1 MARFDIEEALLC
13 VDGRQ
18 ASTDGVSPYNQ
29 PMVNDATSRDTPA
42 HAIRLAV
49 LTAVLWTAAVA
60 GSLVWNLHSNE
71 RQSMDIA
78 YAEATAIR
86 DKDMAFRRWGLKH
99 SGVYVPATEKEPPSP
114 FLAHIP
120 DRDIKT
126 ADGRL
131 LTLRAPAS
139 MVREMMDEYAE
150 QAGVRGRIVGL
161 RYLNPV
167 NAPDAWEK
175 KQLEAFDRG
184 EKDEVW
190 EVADMDGR
198 PHLRYLQSWHMSDGC
213 VRCHGI
219 LGYKV
224 GDMRGATGV
233 NLPLEPYR
241 RRLHELALDLELT
254 HGGIW
259 LIGLFGIGW
268 AGRQGYLRAR
278 ERRAAVE
285 HIEYLAHHDSLT
297 ALANRYS
304 MESRLAQALATARRI
319 DGQLAVMLIDMDRF
333 KNINDTLGHHVGDQL
348 LVEVARR
355 LRAGVRESDIV
366 ARIGGDEFVV
376 VLTGME
382 AAQDAMRVGAKILDA
397 LGQPY
402 AVEGQLLHSTPSIGI
417 SVFPGDGND
426 VDTLLKHADT
436 AMYHAKEHGRNNL
449 RFFTADLTA
458 AAAER
463 MELERDLR
471 AALAG
476 GGLALHFQPQ
486 VSAETGRITGFEA
499 LARWR
504 HPDRGWVPPALFI
517 PIAEESG
524 LIGRLG
530 AWVIER
536 ACSELAAWRAAGIR
550 DVRVAVNLSAHQLR
564 SVNFVDEVRST
575 LQTYALGADDLEIEV
590 TESAAM
596 ADPEQA
602 IERLRALR
610 DLGVQIAI
618 DDFGTGYSSLAYLK
632 QLPIHV
638 LKIDRAFVRD
648 IETDPND
655 AAICAATIALAKSLG
670 LRVIAEGV
678 ETAAQRDYLA
688 RLGCDCLQGYLFG
701 RPQPA
706 EDCLALLRQ
715 A

>member
-1 MARFDIEEALLC
+1 M
-13 VDGRQ
+13 V
-18 ASTDGVSPYNQ
+18 TDVS
-29 PMVNDATSRDTPA
+29 SRDTPT

-49 LTAVLWTAAVA
+49 LTAILWTAAVA

-71 RQSMDIA
+71 RHSMAMA
-78 YAEATAIR
+78 YAEVTAIR

-99 SGVYVPATEKEPPSP
+99 SGVYVPATEKEPPSS

-120 DRDIKT
+120 DRDLT
-126 ADGRL
+126 TTDGQL

-139 MVREMMDEYAE
+139 MVREMMDEYA
-150 QAGVRGRIVGL
+150 ARVGVRGRIVGL

-175 KQLEAFDRG
+175 VQLEAFDRG
-184 EKDEVW
+184 EKEEVW
-190 EVADMDGR
+190 EVADLDGK
-198 PHLRYLQSWHMSDGC
+198 PYLRYLQSWHMTDGC
-213 VRCHGI
+213 VRCHGV

-241 RRLHELALDLELT
+241 QRLRELTQGLALS

-259 LIGLFGIGW
+259 IIGLFGIGW
-268 AGRQGYLRAR
+268 AGRQGYLRAC
-278 ERRAAVE
+278 ERLAAVE

-297 ALANRYS
+297 GLANRYS

-319 DGQLAVMLIDMDRF
+319 EGQLAVMLIDMDRF
-333 KNINDTLGHHVGDQL
+333 KNINDTLGHHVGDKL
-348 LVEVARR
+348 LIEVARR

-366 ARIGGDEFVV
+366 ARIGGDEFIV

-382 AAQDAMRVGAKILDA
+382 AAQDAMHVGAKILES

-402 AVEGQLLHSTPSIGI
+402 AIDGHLLHSTPSIGI
-417 SVFPGDGND
+417 SVFPGDGGD

-476 GGLALHFQPQ
+476 DGLDLHFQPQ
-486 VSAETGRITGFEA
+486 VSATTGRIIGFEA

-504 HPDRGWVPPALFI
+504 HPVRGWVPPALFI

-524 LIGRLG
+524 LIARLG
-530 AWVIER
+530 AWVMAR
-536 ACSELAAWRAAGIR
+536 ACRQLAAWRAAGVREI
-550 DVRVAVNLSAHQLR
+550 RVAVNLSAHQLR
-564 SVNFVDEVRST
+564 SPGLVDEVRNI
-575 LQTYALGADDLEIEV
+575 LQDHALNADDLEIEV

-602 IERLRALR
+602 IEQLRALR
-610 DLGVQIAI
+610 TLGVQIAI

-632 QLPIHV
+632 LLPIQV
-638 LKIDRAFVRD
+638 LKIDQAFVRD

-670 LRVIAEGV
+670 LCVIAEGV

-701 RPQPA
+701 KPMPP
-706 EDCLALLRQ
+706 EDCLAVLKS